1 MPASGDLGCLYSSKM
16 DGTTLQM
23 VVGTIGVG
31 LVTIASC
38 SYLFRRKGDRNAS
51 TPKSLTK
58 SLQPDDAAERKSRI
72 TGNAVNDVW
81 EERRQRGIQA
91 ASLHTKKDVTGKNE
105 KPFGSSYYYAHN
117 STKTTGGYKD
127 GLTMEDFTMNG
138 PRLLSRNGTPVLN
151 DDPSIDL
158 QQSNPDAD
166 KSVKGDACNH
176 MNTVTS
182 EHPRRR
188 VIQVSKYLWDDP
200 GNKDG
205 IATIRVDTLAALKNS
220 ANEMLD
226 WKIIRPFITNI
237 ESSVT
242 ENANGDDGLHVKIQ
256 ATIATI
262 GSEDNTSL
270 PHIVDSKQAMLV
282 EYILQIPRLYG
293 RVQKVECISKEKRLL
308 IRLYKQSTIL
318 DKSNL
323 KVWPHPQKKVGR
335 ASFVG

>member
-38 SYLFRRKGDRNAS
+38 SYLFRRKANHNAS
-51 TPKSLTK
+51 TTKSLTK

-91 ASLHTKKDVTGKNE
+91 ASLHTKKDVTGKKE

-158 QQSNPDAD
+158 QQFNPDAD

-205 IATIRVDTLAALKNS
+205 IATIRVDTLAALKNN

-237 ESSVT
+237 DASLSGIGKEK
-242 ENANGDDGLHVKIQ
+242 DGLHVRIH
-256 ATIATI
+256 AVMPP
-262 GSEDNTSL
+262 SENNPIST
-270 PHIVDSKQAMLV
+270 HVDGSKQAISV
-282 EYILQIPRLYG
+282 EYILQIPKLYG
-293 RVQKVECISKEKRLL
+293 QVQKVECLSKEKRLL
-308 IRLYKQSTIL
+308 VRLYKQSTVF

-323 KVWPHPQKKVGR
+323 KAWPHPHKKI
-335 ASFVG
+335 A